1 MYIRTK
7 REIHKALMSNQSSLY
22 FLESSLYKVCFC
34 FSQPFG
40 TSYTSHLYN
49 TMVEA
54 CTNLDLH
61 SHSCFLLPRPKC
73 SSLELLFSPS
83 PPDSKEKSTHFSWA
97 RSLVDRPFMLLAHF
111 RGSLHDLCVSSSLP
125 FFSLFN
131 SFSKEM
137 DLWGSFGDCT
147 HFVDPSFKSATQK
160 QFQSCQRQLS
170 LLGFIQF
177 VTIDDLLFS
186 FPFGSLVLRYF

>member
-1 MYIRTK
+1 
-7 REIHKALMSNQSSLY
+7 
-22 FLESSLYKVCFC
+22 
-34 FSQPFG
+34 
-40 TSYTSHLYN
+40 
-49 TMVEA
+49 MVKA

-83 PPDSKEKSTHFSWA
+83 PPDSTEKSTHVSSA

-111 RGSLHDLCVSSSLP
+111 RGSYIICVFLLVSP

-137 DLWGSFGDCT
+137 DLWGSFRDCT
-147 HFVDPSFKSATQK
+147 HFVDPSFESTTQNNFNRVK
-160 QFQSCQRQLS
+160 DNCLFWVSFNLLQLMTCFS
-170 LLGFIQF
+170 LF
-177 VTIDDLLFS
+177 LLARWYLDILKIL
-186 FPFGSLVLRYF
+186 FGSHTLFH

>member
-1 MYIRTK
+1 
-7 REIHKALMSNQSSLY
+7 
-22 FLESSLYKVCFC
+22 VFC
-34 FSQPFG
+34 FSQLFG

-54 CTNLDLH
+54 CTNVDRH

-83 PPDSKEKSTHFSWA
+83 PPDSKEKSTHVSWA

-111 RGSLHDLCVSSSLP
+111 TGSYIICVFLLVSP

-131 SFSKEM
+131 SFSEEM

-147 HFVDPSFKSATQK
+147 HFVDRILRISHTK

-186 FPFGSLVLRYF
+186 FPFGSLVLRYFEDSLWISYIIPLPFLPHE